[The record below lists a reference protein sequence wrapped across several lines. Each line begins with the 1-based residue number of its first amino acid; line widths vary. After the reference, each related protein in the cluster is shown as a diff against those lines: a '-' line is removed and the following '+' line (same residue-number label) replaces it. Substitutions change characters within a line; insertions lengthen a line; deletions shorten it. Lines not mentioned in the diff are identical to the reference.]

1 MDILVVGGGG
11 REHAIVRK
19 LKESPRCG
27 KLYCAPGN
35 GGISRD
41 AVCCEVAAT
50 DIPGMVALAK
60 EKRVDLVFVAPDDPL
75 VAGMVDAMEE
85 AGIAAFGPN
94 AAAAILEGSKVFSK
108 ELMKKYGIPTA
119 EYAVFDQ
126 PEEALAYV
134 KSRDRYPAVIKA
146 DGLALGKGVILCDTY
161 DEARQAVKSLMEDK
175 VFGAS
180 GSRVVVEEY
189 LTGPEVSVL
198 AFTDGSTVKP
208 MASAKDHK
216 RAFDGDRGP
225 NTGGMG
231 NISPNPHYTQE
242 DAAWCLEHIFQ
253 PTVDAMRKEGRP
265 FKGCLFFGLMLTPD
279 GPKVIEYNCRFGDP
293 ETQVVLPRLQ
303 TDLIEIIE
311 AVREERL
318 AELDIQWSE
327 EACACVVMASG
338 GYPGSYPKGLPITG
352 LGDDGQL
359 PVDNRMGKLTVFH
372 AGTQRKDGRF
382 VTAGGRVLGVTAV
395 ADTLDAALE
404 KAYEAVG
411 DIHFENAHYRKDIG
425 LIR

>member
-1 MDILVVGGGG
+1 M
-11 REHAIVRK
+11 A
-19 LKESPRCG
+19 SPR
-27 KLYCAPGN
+27 
-35 GGISRD
+35 
-41 AVCCEVAAT
+41 
-50 DIPGMVALAK
+50 
-60 EKRVDLVFVAPDDPL
+60 
-75 VAGMVDAMEE
+75 
-85 AGIAAFGPN
+85 
-94 AAAAILEGSKVFSK
+94 
-108 ELMKKYGIPTA
+108 A

-134 KSRDRYPAVIKA
+134 KGRNRYPAVIKA

-161 DEARQAVKSLMEDK
+161 DEACQAVKSLMKDK
-175 VFGAS
+175 IFGSS

-208 MASAKDHK
+208 MVSAKDHK

-242 DAAWCLEHIFQ
+242 DAVWCLEHIFQ

-327 EACACVVMASG
+327 EACACVVMASRRVSG
-338 GYPGSYPKGLPITG
+338 FLSEGAA
-352 LGDDGQL
+352 DH
-359 PVDNRMGKLTVFH
+359 R
-372 AGTQRKDGRF
+372 
-382 VTAGGRVLGVTAV
+382 AGG
-395 ADTLDAALE
+395 
-404 KAYEAVG
+404 
-411 DIHFENAHYRKDIG
+411 
-425 LIR
+425 